1 MMQIK
6 IPFDAD
12 DVIRIH
18 DDIIENA
25 GGEFGVLNKGLIA
38 FTIERVRG
46 AVIEKDINLFKAASI
61 ILRDFVQGHPF
72 VDGNK
77 RIAFELVDIL
87 LRENGYKFNVEKDKI
102 IKFLLSLAKREIG
115 LKGVEEWI
123 KKVVKSK

>member
-46 AVIEKDINLFKAASI
+46 AVIEEDINLFKAASI